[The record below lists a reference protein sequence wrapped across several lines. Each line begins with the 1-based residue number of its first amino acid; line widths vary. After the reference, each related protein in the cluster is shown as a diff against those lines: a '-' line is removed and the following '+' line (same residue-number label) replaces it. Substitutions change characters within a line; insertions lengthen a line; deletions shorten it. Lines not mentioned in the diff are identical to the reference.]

1 MTATTMT
8 SREFNQDTGR
18 AKRAASSGPV
28 IITDR
33 GRPVHVLLSYE
44 DYQRLTGGGVT
55 ILDLLGL
62 PEGAEDIELDLPDR
76 SDHAQGADL
85 D

>member
-1 MTATTMT
+1 MAATTMT

-18 AKRAASSGPV
+18 AKRATSSGPV

-44 DYQRLTGGGVT
+44 DYQRLTGGDMT
-55 ILDLLGL
+55 IVDLLSL
-62 PEGAEDIELDLPDR
+62 PEDAPDIDLDLPER
-76 SDHAQGADL
+76 GEHARGADL